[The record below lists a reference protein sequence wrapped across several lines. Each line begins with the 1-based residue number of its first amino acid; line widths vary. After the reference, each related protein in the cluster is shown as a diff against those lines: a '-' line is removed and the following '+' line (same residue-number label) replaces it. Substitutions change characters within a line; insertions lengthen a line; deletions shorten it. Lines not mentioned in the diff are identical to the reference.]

1 MIYYYQLNHNLKKY
15 KMTTIKVKVEAKLI
29 YFSAVNENRASFL
42 MKFADG
48 SDNFSVKGS
57 NNYDYK
63 IRIETL
69 SREDG
74 SGQRFLFT
82 ATIVHAK
89 SPTGL
94 SNRVSEKYTGYF
106 DARNKSGWIKSV

>member
-15 KMTTIKVKVEAKLI
+15 KMTAIKVQPKTI
-29 YFSAVNENRASFL
+29 YFSAANEDRMSL
-42 MKFADG
+42 LTKFADG

-57 NNYDYK
+57 NNYEYK
-63 IRIETL
+63 LRIESL

-82 ATIVHAK
+82 ATMIHAQ

-94 SNRVSEKYTGYF
+94 SNRVSAKYTGYF